1 MEFDVAMPLTLFVVT
16 VVSMF
21 LNDKAEG
28 KLKGVFEERKFAW
41 KDAVVLVGAMVIMIF
56 VVVLVPG
63 MALMALFLFSYSM
76 LLFIFT
82 YLFSGNR
89 WYVAILPPAMFVLF
103 YLFLNSTS
111 LWSDYLINVYGV
123 VFAVLIT
130 LYIGSLF
137 TWKTAV
143 IFAGLLTV
151 IDIILVL
158 GTGTMISAATK
169 TLDLKLPVLVT
180 VQTLPPVN
188 IGGAIVSMRLG
199 LGDFFFAGLLAIQT
213 FKKYGKRFAVLSV
226 VAMTVS
232 FFVFEA
238 ALLTYSLQAFPGTL
252 MIITGWLPLIA
263 AKEVMNRAKKPLP
276 VQADKPEAL
285 SERTRSSTYL

>member
-1 MEFDVAMPLTLFVVT
+1 MVFDISMPLALFIIT

-28 KLKGVFEERKFAW
+28 KLKGVFEERQFAW
-41 KDAVVLVGAMVIMIF
+41 KDAVLLIGVMVVMIF

-89 WYVAILPPAMFVLF
+89 WYVAVLPPAMFVLL
-103 YLFLNSTS
+103 YVFLGNTA
-111 LWSDYLINVYGV
+111 LWTDYLINVYGII
-123 VFAVLIT
+123 FAVLIT

-143 IFAGLLTV
+143 IFAGILTV
-151 IDIILVL
+151 VDIILVL
-158 GTGTMISAATK
+158 GTETMVSAATK
-169 TLDLKLPVLVT
+169 TINLRLPVLVT
-180 VQTLPPVN
+180 LQTLPPVTISGN
-188 IGGAIVSMRLG
+188 IVSMRLG
-199 LGDFFFAGLLAIQT
+199 LGDFFFAGLLGVQT
-213 FKKYGKRFAVLSV
+213 FKRYGRRFGVLSV
-226 VAMTVS
+226 AAMVIS
-232 FFVFEA
+232 FFIYEA
-238 ALLTYSLQAFPGTL
+238 LILTYGVSAFPGTL

-263 AKEVMNRAKKPLP
+263 AKEALNRIRKTLP
-276 VQADKPEAL
+276 TQNTPPIQAN
-285 SERTRSSTYL
+285 